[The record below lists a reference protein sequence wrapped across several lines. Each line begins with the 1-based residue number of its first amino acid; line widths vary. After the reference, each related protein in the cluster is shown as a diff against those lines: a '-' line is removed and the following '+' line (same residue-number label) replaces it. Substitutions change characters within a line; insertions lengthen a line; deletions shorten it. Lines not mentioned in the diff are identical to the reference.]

1 MANQHGLIT
10 SRQLIKLGHRSDV
23 VARWVRT
30 GHLVS
35 VRRGVYAEPETWETW
50 DEYRDRPLAR
60 ARAAHFVMR
69 TPHVMSHDS
78 AALEL
83 DMPILSSTPELIHV
97 TRPDVHG
104 SRTMCG
110 VKHHTAVFRKDQ
122 VVTLGG
128 IDVLDPARTAVDIA
142 REHGFVHGVIACDSA
157 LRLGLRRSA
166 LRQAYEP
173 MACWRHVT
181 VVRAAVEFADGRA
194 ESVGEGLLR
203 ILVEEL
209 GLGPVEPQFALV
221 IDGRLLRCDLRVGRH
236 VFEFDGK
243 AKYQRSDQGGFADKD
258 PGEVVWDE
266 KKRQD
271 KICGIGLGVSRIIW
285 SEFWGD
291 QWARTKIRLAREYA
305 ATEAR
310 YGTSL
315 SDISSYLPRQT
326 AA

>member
-1 MANQHGLIT
+1 MSTQHGLIT
-10 SRQLIKLGHRSDV
+10 TRQMIKLGHRAEV
-23 VARWVRT
+23 MARWVRT

-35 VRRGVYAEPETWETW
+35 VRRGVYTEPATWEAW
-50 DEYRDRPLAR
+50 DEFRDRPLAR
-60 ARAAHFVMR
+60 ARAAHYVMR
-69 TPHVMSHDS
+69 TDHVMSHDS

-83 DMPILSSTPELIHV
+83 DMPILSSAPELIHV

-104 SRTMCG
+104 SRTTCG

-142 REHGFVHGVIACDSA
+142 REHGFAEGVVACDSA
-157 LRLGLRRSA
+157 LRLGVPRSA
-166 LRQAYEP
+166 LHKAYEP
-173 MACWRHVT
+173 MWCWRHVT
-181 VVRAAVEFADGRA
+181 VVRAAVELADGRA
-194 ESVGEGLLR
+194 ESVGESLLR
-203 ILVEEL
+203 ILVAEL
-209 GLGPVEPQFALV
+209 GVGPVQPQFELV
-221 IDGRLLRCDLRVGRH
+221 IDGRLQRCDLRVGRH
-236 VFEFDGK
+236 IFEFDGK
-243 AKYQRSDQGGFADKD
+243 AKYQRLEQGGFATKD

-271 KICGIGLGVSRIIW
+271 KICGIGLGMSRVIW
-285 SEFWGD
+285 SDLWGD
-291 QWARTKIRLAREYA
+291 ERSRTSARLGREYA

-315 SDISSYLPRQT
+315 SDIAAYLPRRS